1 MSTLVNHQKEIID
14 HYKKYWKADPT
25 VCVLDKGPAYNLPT
39 DFCVLEFAPWAER
52 NMWTY
57 GTCGMSQPQNV
68 SPIELH
74 LFSSIKDASL
84 VELLTVITYYHR
96 NTASLGLDHTV
107 NFGRPWQGQSLCDH
121 GLISLPYLDG
131 PGLENMNL
139 IKFYWLI
146 PITKEEVAYKK
157 KYGVTALEDKFEEGL
172 DYINVSRKGVV

>member
-1 MSTLVNHQKEIID
+1 MKLLADYQKNIINH
-14 HYKKYWKADPT
+14 YSRCWNKAPAIHKWE
-25 VCVLDKGPAYNLPT
+25 KGPTHKLPA
-39 DFCVLEFAPWAER
+39 DFNILEFAPGER

-57 GTCGMSQPQNV
+57 ATCCMSQPNDV
-68 SPIELH
+68 RPIELH
-74 LFSSIKDASL
+74 IFSSTKDESL
-84 VELLTVITYYHR
+84 VELLTVIAYYHR

-131 PGLENMNL
+131 PELENMDS

-157 KYGVTALEDKFEEGL
+157 KNGITALEEKFDEGL
-172 DYINVSRKGVV
+172 DYINVSRKGLV